1 MGGPSRQRHHR
12 VLSDRVN
19 QRPAGC
25 ASPRMTSSHRGG
37 RRLVLAVASVALA
50 VAGCGSITPGS
61 TEATLPPTSVPTATS
76 TPASPAPAPRSATV
90 DDVDRLQTAIDADPS
105 DAEAQRDL
113 GFALLQRVRET
124 ADPSLYASADAAFD
138 RARELAPDDSLV
150 LVGIGTLE
158 LGKHD
163 FATALA
169 TARKAIDM
177 APRSAVAHAIEVDA
191 LVELGRYDD
200 ADEAAAAMLA
210 LGSDL
215 TTLSRVSYLAELHG
229 QLDVAV
235 TAMRAATNS
244 VGVAP
249 ENLAFTH
256 VQLGNLL
263 VYSGDREDAA
273 AEYERA
279 LELVPGHAPAL
290 AAQGR
295 LAVADGR
302 LDEAIDLFQRAAD
315 VVPLPEYVISLA
327 DAQAAAG
334 RDDDAARS
342 VELARAEIQ
351 LFQATGVMVDL
362 DLALFEADHGN
373 AQRAL
378 RFAEAAYKATPN
390 VRAADARAWA
400 LHGLGRDG
408 DAKRWS
414 DEALRLGSL
423 DPSFRFH
430 AGAIA
435 AALGDDEAARSNL
448 ELALSTDAGFSA
460 THAAEAR
467 RLLATLGD

>member
-1 MGGPSRQRHHR
+1 
-12 VLSDRVN
+12 
-19 QRPAGC
+19 
-25 ASPRMTSSHRGG
+25 MTSSLRGG
-37 RRLVLAVASVALA
+37 LQLVLAVAAVALA
-50 VAGCGSITPGS
+50 AVGCGSITPGS
-61 TEATLPPTSVPTATS
+61 TDATGAPTT
-76 TPASPAPAPRSATV
+76 TPAVTIPSASPAPPARSATL
-90 DDVDRLQTAIDADPS
+90 DDIDRLQAAIDADPS
-105 DAEAQRDL
+105 DAAAQRDL

-124 ADPSLYASADAAFD
+124 ADPSLYASAEAAFN
-138 RARELAPDDSLV
+138 RAHKLAPDDSLV

-169 TARKAIDM
+169 TARHAIDM
-177 APRSAVAHAIEVDA
+177 APRSAVAHAIAVDA
-191 LVELGRYDD
+191 LVELGRYDE

-235 TAMRAATNS
+235 TAMRAATKS

-263 VYSGDREDAA
+263 VYSGDPEGA
-273 AEYERA
+273 AEEDERA
-279 LELVPGHAPAL
+279 LEVVPGHAPAL

-315 VVPLPEYVISLA
+315 VVPLPEYVIALA

-334 RDDDAARS
+334 LDDDAARS

-362 DLALFEADHGN
+362 DLALFEADHGD

-378 RFAEAAYKATPN
+378 RFAEAAYEATPN
-390 VRAADARAWA
+390 VRAADALAWA
-400 LHGLGRDG
+400 LHRLGRDD
-408 DAKRWS
+408 DAKGWS
-414 DEALRLGSL
+414 DEALRLGSR
-423 DPSFRFH
+423 DPLFRFH

-435 AALGDDEAARSNL
+435 AALGDDAGARSNL

-467 RLLATLGD
+467 RVLAALGD

>member
-1 MGGPSRQRHHR
+1 
-12 VLSDRVN
+12 
-19 QRPAGC
+19 
-25 ASPRMTSSHRGG
+25 MTSSA
-37 RRLVLAVASVALA
+37 RRWLHLVLAVATVALA
-50 VAGCGSITPGS
+50 AAGCGSIAPGS
-61 TEATLPPTSVPTATS
+61 TGATVPAASAPTPIS
-76 TPASPAPAPRSATV
+76 TPASAAPSARSAT
-90 DDVDRLQTAIDADPS
+90 DDEIGRLRAAIDADPS
-105 DAEAQRDL
+105 DAAAQRDV

-124 ADPSLYASADAAFD
+124 ADPSLYASAEAAFD
-138 RARELAPDDSLV
+138 RARELAPDDPLV
-150 LVGIGTLE
+150 LVGLGTLE

-169 TARKAIDM
+169 TARQAIDM
-177 APRSAVAHAIEVDA
+177 APRLAVAHAIEVDA
-191 LVELGRYDD
+191 LVELGRYDE

-235 TAMRAATNS
+235 TAMRVATKS
-244 VGVAP
+244 RGVAP

-263 VYSGDREDAA
+263 VYSGDPEAA
-273 AEYERA
+273 AEEYKRA

-302 LDEAIDLFQRAAD
+302 LDEAIELFQHAAD
-315 VVPLPEYVISLA
+315 VVPLPEYVIALA

-362 DLALFEADHGN
+362 DLALFESDHGD

-378 RFAEAAYKATPN
+378 RFAEAAYEATPN
-390 VRAADARAWA
+390 VRAADAQAWA
-400 LHGLGRDG
+400 LHRLGRDR
-408 DAKRWS
+408 DAERWS
-414 DEALRLGSL
+414 DEALRLGSR
-423 DPSFRFH
+423 DPLFRFH

-435 AALGDDEAARSNL
+435 AALGDDAAARSNL
-448 ELALSTDAGFSA
+448 DLALSTDAGFSA
-460 THAAEAR
+460 IHAAEAR

>member
-1 MGGPSRQRHHR
+1 MVSVTGDIVRMLADP
-12 VLSDRVN
+12 VN

-25 ASPRMTSSHRGG
+25 ASPRMTSS
-37 RRLVLAVASVALA
+37 RRRWLQLVLAVAAVALA
-50 VAGCGSITPGS
+50 AVGCGSIPPGS
-61 TEATLPPTSVPTATS
+61 TGATLPPPRAPTATS
-76 TPASPAPAPRSATV
+76 TPASPAPSERSATV
-90 DDVDRLQTAIDADPS
+90 DEIDQLQATIDADPS
-105 DAEAQRDL
+105 DATAQRDL

-124 ADPSLYASADAAFD
+124 ADPSLYASAEAAFD
-138 RARELAPDDSLV
+138 RARKLAPDDPLV

-169 TARKAIDM
+169 TARQAIDM

-191 LVELGRYDD
+191 LVELGRYDE

-235 TAMRAATNS
+235 TAMRAATKS

-263 VYSGDREDAA
+263 VYSDDPEAA
-273 AEYERA
+273 AGEYDRA

-302 LDEAIDLFQRAAD
+302 LDEAIELFQHAAD
-315 VVPLPEYVISLA
+315 VVPLPEYVIALA

-351 LFQATGVMVDL
+351 LFRATGVMVDL
-362 DLALFEADHGN
+362 DLALFEADHGD

-378 RFAEAAYKATPN
+378 RFAETTYEVTPN
-390 VRAADARAWA
+390 VRASDARAWA
-400 LHGLGRDG
+400 LHRLGRDG

-414 DEALRLGSL
+414 DKALRLGSI
-423 DPSFRFH
+423 DPLFRFH

-435 AALGDDEAARSNL
+435 AALGDDEAARNNL
-448 ELALSTDAGFSA
+448 ELALSTDAGFSG

-467 RLLATLGD
+467 RILATLGD